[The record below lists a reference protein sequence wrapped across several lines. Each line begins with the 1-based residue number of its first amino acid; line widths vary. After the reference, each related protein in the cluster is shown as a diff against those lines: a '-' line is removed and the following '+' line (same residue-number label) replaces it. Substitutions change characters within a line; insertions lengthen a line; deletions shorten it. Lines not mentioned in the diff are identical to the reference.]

1 MVDNGDSLKESVQ
14 ETGDRQVSELVLHR
28 HPSGTDAEIS
38 PVTKKL
44 AEFIAALLVLL
55 YNLPRGF
62 LAIVPTTARTVV
74 QYMQTPP
81 IDIEG
86 RDKMKHDGEQI
97 KVSLKEICHEE
108 SNLWEKVNVHFQDTH
123 SLILL
128 NLNNDRAVFAFYS
141 NFLQCVLCLDH
152 TEDA

>member
-1 MVDNGDSLKESVQ
+1 MVDNGDSVKGSVQDSLDDKKTLPTPFQ
-14 ETGDRQVSELVLHR
+14 ETGNRQVSELAPHR

-74 QYMQTPP
+74 QYMQIPP
-81 IDIEG
+81 VDIER
-86 RDKMKHDGEQI
+86 RDKMKRDVEEIQLNMKQI
-97 KVSLKEICHEE
+97 CNDE
-108 SNLWEKVNVHFQDTH
+108 SKLEDKVNLHFQDTH
-123 SLILL
+123 SVILL
-128 NLNNDRAVFAFYS
+128 NLDND
-141 NFLQCVLCLDH
+141 H
-152 TEDA
+152 

>member
-1 MVDNGDSLKESVQ
+1 M
-14 ETGDRQVSELVLHR
+14 
-28 HPSGTDAEIS
+28 
-38 PVTKKL
+38 TKRL

-62 LAIVPTTARTVV
+62 LAIVPTTACTVV

-108 SNLWEKVNVHFQDTH
+108 SKLWEKVNVHFHDTH

>member
-1 MVDNGDSLKESVQ
+1 M
-14 ETGDRQVSELVLHR
+14 
-28 HPSGTDAEIS
+28 
-38 PVTKKL
+38 TKKL

-62 LAIVPTTARTVV
+62 LAIVPTTARTVI

>member
-1 MVDNGDSLKESVQ
+1 MADNGDSLKGSVQ

-55 YNLPRGF
+55 YNLPKGF

-108 SNLWEKVNVHFQDTH
+108 SKLWEKVNVHFQDTH

-128 NLNNDRAVFAFYS
+128 NLNNDRAVFAFYP

>member
-1 MVDNGDSLKESVQ
+1 MADNGDSLKGSVQ
-14 ETGDRQVSELVLHR
+14 ETGDRQVSELVLHC

-55 YNLPRGF
+55 YNLPRGL

-108 SNLWEKVNVHFQDTH
+108 SKLWEKVNVHFQDTH

-128 NLNNDRAVFAFYS
+128 N
-141 NFLQCVLCLDH
+141 
-152 TEDA
+152 